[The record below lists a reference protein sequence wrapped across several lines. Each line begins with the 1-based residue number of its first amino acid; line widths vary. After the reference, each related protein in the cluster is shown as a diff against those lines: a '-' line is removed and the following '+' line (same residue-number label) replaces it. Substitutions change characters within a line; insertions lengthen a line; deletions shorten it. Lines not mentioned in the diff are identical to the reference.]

1 MEEFERALDPVR
13 GSDPEFVTILE
24 RFFEEEVRRMPL
36 DARLRALAI
45 LAALIGCQGLDV
57 FSAVLPELL
66 GEPLTAEE
74 VRETVYQAAAYLGLG
89 RTAPFLKAMDEA
101 FCRAGISLPL
111 PAGDR
116 VSGDRVEA
124 GNRVQVELFGEGM
137 RGFAESGPAET
148 RHINRWLSGNC
159 FGDYYTR
166 AGLGPRERELIT
178 FFFLAGQ
185 GGCEPQLVS
194 HARGNLCAGNDRETL
209 IAAVSHCLPYLGYP
223 RSLNALR
230 CTDEAAK

>member
-116 VSGDRVEA
+116 VSGDRV
-124 GNRVQVELFGEGM
+124 
-137 RGFAESGPAET
+137 AESGPAET

-159 FGDYYTR
+159 FGDYYPR

-194 HARGNLCAGNDRETL
+194 HARGNLRAGNDRETL

-230 CTDEAAK
+230 CIDEAAK